1 MGKVVR
7 SISRMYNE
15 MQVKGKRLCAL
26 CLFSALCDYTV
37 RMNLFFIFLAAA
49 AILCSGC
56 DNATVYLDTRISK
69 TDQAFFDSIRHHSD
83 TGFTRIIGAGEFY
96 SAEQYYS
103 RKDNMVSK
111 IMKDTAG
118 NITGFVQFRN
128 NIRTAYAEYYP
139 NGQLKGRLGL
149 DSGGRFEGS
158 ATYYYEDGSVKSEG
172 IYEKGFFSGTW
183 KNYSAK
189 GRLTS
194 TDEYDFNGKLTRSVT
209 IRRE

>member
-1 MGKVVR
+1 
-7 SISRMYNE
+7 
-15 MQVKGKRLCAL
+15 MQVNGKRLCAL

-37 RMNLFFIFLAAA
+37 RMSLFFIFLAAA
-49 AILCSGC
+49 AMDSGC
-56 DNATVYLDTRISK
+56 K
-69 TDQAFFDSIRHHSD
+69 HTDRHLPTGINKADMAFFDSIRHHSD
-83 TGFTRIIGAGEFY
+83 TGFTRVIGAGEFY
-96 SAEQYYS
+96 SAEQYFS
-103 RKDNMVSK
+103 RKDSMVSK

-128 NIRTAYAEYYP
+128 NIRAAYAEYYP

-149 DSGGRFEGS
+149 DSEGRFEGS

-172 IYEKGFFSGTW
+172 AYEKGFFSGTW

-194 TDEYDFNGKLTRSVT
+194 TDEYDFNGQLTRSVT